1 MRKAL
6 VLATVA
12 LTLAAVAIVVLAPAA
27 SAGRPGRSELGLVT
41 GRSSSAPL
49 PKRSN
54 DAGGGGSAGVRTNLR
69 TDLNTPSKLQQ
80 WSGIFDTRG
89 TPGDA
94 TGAAGP
100 STMVEMVNTK
110 IGLYQRSG
118 HLIASVGF
126 GLFLGLSQSHCL
138 MQPQIHWDPYT
149 NAYYFAMVDRG
160 VALIGGDCPVGQETV
175 WYGWS
180 TRPNPTSLTSTDWCA
195 LHFDD
200 YGGDAEIP
208 DSPKLGDTKDFGL
221 IGVNVFG
228 PDTDPTVPFL
238 RSDVIA
244 FPKPV
249 PGQTGTCPDGQT
261 LYTLP
266 NVSDEGDWSGV
277 VDGAGVPAFSPV
289 PVVQTDPSSTG
300 YIVSADFNGSS
311 DPPYYGYLPAGGPFL
326 GNTISVFT
334 VTMGGGG
341 VPQVSSPTNIPVTS
355 FLWPTNAPQK
365 GSSLRL
371 DTQEGRL
378 TQAMS
383 GVDPVHATPSSEPG
397 AIWVQHTVRG
407 GAGAMVR
414 WYELDPT
421 AGSGSQ
427 VLQTGTL
434 VNPGTWLYN
443 ASISSDR
450 QVVVDGT
457 GTVTDANYGNG
468 MVIGYNA
475 SSTYSWVV
483 VKMISKLGNNPR
495 SVSVLVKASGGANND
510 YSCHHSPSH
519 TLCRWGDYAGAAAD
533 PALSITG
540 HGHVWLVNE
549 WVTKSTSPNNDDW
562 RTFVWRVNP

>member
-1 MRKAL
+1 MRKSL
-6 VLATVA
+6 ILATVA
-12 LTLAAVAIVVLAPAA
+12 ATIAAAATVVLAPAA
-27 SAGRPGRSELGLVT
+27 SAGRTGNSGLGLVL

-49 PKRSN
+49 PERPTGAEV
-54 DAGGGGSAGVRTNLR
+54 DGFAGTATNLR
-69 TDLNTPSKLQQ
+69 AGPNTPSKLQQ
-80 WSGIFDTRG
+80 WVGIFDTRG

-94 TGAAGP
+94 TGAVGP
-100 STMVEMVNTK
+100 STMVEMVNTRV
-110 IGLYQRSG
+110 GLYQRSG
-118 HLIASVGF
+118 HLVASQ
-126 GLFLGLSQSHCL
+126 GLGVFLGLTQAHCL
-138 MQPQIHWDPYT
+138 MEPQIHWDPYT

-160 VALIGGDCPVGQETV
+160 VTLVGGDCPVGQETL

-180 TRPNPTSLTSTDWCA
+180 TTPNPASLTASDWCA

-228 PDTDPTVPFL
+228 PDTGSTVPFL
-238 RSDVIA
+238 RSDVVA
-244 FPKPV
+244 FPKPA
-249 PGQTGTCPDGQT
+249 PGHTGSCPSSQT
-261 LYTLP
+261 LYTFP
-266 NVSDEGDWSGV
+266 NLSDEGEWSGT

-311 DPPYYGYLPAGGPFL
+311 DPPYDGYLPAGGPFL
-326 GNTISVFT
+326 GDTISVFT
-334 VTMGGGG
+334 VTMGSGG
-341 VPQVSSPTNIPVTS
+341 VPHVSSPTNIPVTS
-355 FLWPTNAPQK
+355 FLWPTNAAQM

-383 GVDPVHATPSSEPG
+383 GVDPAHATPSSEPG

-421 AGSGSQ
+421 AASGSQ
-427 VLQTGTL
+427 VMQTGTL
-434 VNPGTWLYN
+434 VNPSMWLYN
-443 ASISSDR
+443 AAITSDR

-457 GTVTDANYGNG
+457 GTVTDANYGNS
-468 MVIGYNA
+468 MVIGYDA
-475 SSTYSWVV
+475 SGTASWVT
-483 VKMISKLGNNPR
+483 VKMVSKIGNNPR
-495 SVSVLVKASGGANND
+495 SGSVVVKTSGGANND
-510 YSCHHSPSH
+510 YSCHHSPNH
-519 TLCRWGDYAGAAAD
+519 LLCRWGDYAGAAPD
-533 PALSITG
+533 PYPSTTG

-549 WVTKSTSPNNDDW
+549 WVTKSTSPTNDDW
-562 RTFVWRVNP
+562 RTFVWRANP

>member
-1 MRKAL
+1 MRKSL

-12 LTLAAVAIVVLAPAA
+12 ATLAAVSTVVFAPAA
-27 SAGRPGRSELGLVT
+27 SAGRPGRSALGLVT

-49 PKRSN
+49 PERPH
-54 DAGGGGSAGVRTNLR
+54 DAGSDGSARARANLR
-69 TDLNTPSKLQQ
+69 TDLNTPSRLQE
-80 WSGIFDTRG
+80 WTGMFDTRG

-94 TGAAGP
+94 TGAVGP

-110 IGLYQRSG
+110 VGLYLRSG
-118 HLIASVGF
+118 HLVAWQ
-126 GLFLGLSQSHCL
+126 GLGPFLGLSQAHCL
-138 MQPQIHWDPYT
+138 GQPQIHWDPYT

-160 VALIGGDCPVGQETV
+160 VVILGGDCPVGQETM

-180 TRPNPTSLTSTDWCA
+180 TTGNPTSLTSNDWCA

-200 YGGDAEIP
+200 YGVNAEIP

-228 PDTDPTVPFL
+228 PDTDPTDPFL

-244 FPKPV
+244 FPKPA
-249 PGQTGTCPDGQT
+249 PGDTGTCPGSQT
-261 LYTLP
+261 LYTFP
-266 NVSDEGDWSGV
+266 NVSDEGDWSGTI
-277 VDGAGVPAFSPV
+277 DGAGVPAFSPV

-311 DPPYYGYLPAGGPFL
+311 DAPYYGYLPTGGPFL
-326 GNTISVFT
+326 GDTISVFT

-341 VPQVSSPTNIPVTS
+341 EPQVSSPTNIPVTS
-355 FLWPTNAPQK
+355 FLWPTNAVQR

-407 GAGAMVR
+407 GAGAMVQ

-421 AGSGSQ
+421 AGPGSQ

-434 VNPGTWLYN
+434 VNPSMWLYN
-443 ASISSDR
+443 AAISSDR

-457 GTVTDANYGNG
+457 GTVSDANYGDG

-475 SSTYSWVV
+475 SGTSAWVA
-483 VKMISKLGNNPR
+483 VKMISKMGDNPR

-510 YSCHHSPSH
+510 YSCHHSPNH
-519 TLCRWGDYAGAAAD
+519 LLCRWGDYAGAAAD
-533 PALSITG
+533 PYLSTTG

-549 WVTKSTSPNNDDW
+549 WVTKSTSPNNYDW